1 MMSGANV
8 QLAAIDRIRG
18 LLEDW
23 RKTIP
28 EQFRPHE
35 AHRPSIFRDLK
46 SRNVAIQTNYYYFHL
61 VIALERLT
69 IHLDREGNRQDSRRQ
84 LMNAARAVI
93 ELTKYIDVEAYTPVL

>member
-1 MMSGANV
+1 MSDAIV
-8 QLAAIDRIRG
+8 QLTAIDRIRE

-23 RKTIP
+23 RTTIP
-28 EQFRPHE
+28 AQFRPHE
-35 AHRPSIFRDLK
+35 AHRGSIFRDLK
-46 SRNVAIQTNYYYFHL
+46 SRNVAIQTNYYYYHL

-69 IHLDREGNRQDSRRQ
+69 IHLDRQGDRQDSRRQ

>member
-18 LLEDW
+18 LLEEW
-23 RKTIP
+23 RTTVP
-28 EQFRPHE
+28 EQFRPHD
-35 AHRPSIFRDLK
+35 AHRASIFRDLK
-46 SRNVAIQTNYYYFHL
+46 SRNVAIQTNYYYYHL